1 MSNIT
6 QFRFQYSIWI
16 LLVLLVLLSSCSSSV
31 RFASDKHSESTSV
44 SSTNKSNSGIKKTVG
59 IDNIDMVELN
69 EKRKKIISEA
79 EKWLGTPYCWGGE
92 SHDCAD
98 CSGFVMEVFK
108 KAGVLLPRTAAEQ
121 YKIGS
126 YVPIEKAKT
135 GDLVFF
141 QKGDKVSHVGIYVGN
156 NAMLHASAS
165 SGVIIQDLATF
176 GNNPEFIGCR
186 KIVK

>member
-1 MSNIT
+1 MSYIT
-6 QFRFQYSIWI
+6 IYNRKYLNLF
-16 LLVLLVLLSSCSSSV
+16 LLVMIIALSSCSSSV
-31 RFASDKHSESTSV
+31 RFASSSNSDSK
-44 SSTNKSNSGIKKTVG
+44 SSTLKEKSKPEIKKNKNTES
-59 IDNIDMVELN
+59 IDKQELN
-69 EKRKKIISEA
+69 EKRKKIINEA

-92 SHDCAD
+92 THDCAD

-108 KAGVLLPRTAAEQ
+108 KAGILLPRTAAEQ
-121 YKIGS
+121 YKIGN

-141 QKGDKVSHVGIYVGN
+141 QKGDRISHVGIYVGN
-156 NAMLHASAS
+156 NAILHASSS

-176 GNNPEFIGCR
+176 GNTPQFVGCR